1 MHELVGKTLGNY
13 NILERVGRG
22 GTASVFKALDLETG
36 ETVAVKVLMPQL
48 TIEEDFKERFKREA
62 QVLHGLR
69 HPNIVPVL
77 DYGQSNG
84 LVYLVMP
91 FMKVGS
97 LRDRMTSGEFRVGEG
112 ARIMHQIAKA
122 LQFAH
127 EAGVIHRD
135 VKPSNILI
143 DEDGNAWLSDFGFA
157 YVSDSSL
164 DLTGS
169 GVIGTPS
176 YISPELVNG
185 ESITAFSDQYSLAVV
200 LYQMST
206 GLLPFDAETPLAIA
220 IKHVME
226 PLPRPRVVNPNLPD
240 AVETVLIKALS
251 KDPTHRF
258 NSIAEFN
265 DAFQAALYEAVDAS
279 TGLLKPGAVGQVPVP
294 LAVETYQVEEVE
306 KGNGA
311 WFQKRTVIALLL
323 LLLLA
328 CPMTVFGIYRLGPGV
343 AAAGE
348 SETHVAQINATN
360 EIKATANVVS
370 TAIAP
375 QEGTVV
381 APWEIETAVAATL
394 TAMAPDDLA
403 TPTPLPSDNWYE
415 TPPTSTHTQ
424 DPLRTY
430 TWTPVPSA
438 TSIFDPTQ
446 TRTSTPSGPTNTPT
460 KTPFGF
466 KTPTPTL
473 TFVSSKTVPASFID
487 TPTRT
492 VTPTFAG
499 SGTPTLTKTSTFA
512 PSSPTRTR
520 TPTISRTPSPTR
532 TRTRTPTI
540 TQTPTVTLT
549 FTRTTTPSQTLTPT
563 VTFTPTQDPCE
574 LIEFIPD
581 YSFPDDKAKWK
592 VYNNTASDIY
602 IMGIYINWHP
612 DHTELEQVKLNA
624 AKIWQDGDTS
634 PPTTMTWSV
643 THKDRKIK
651 ADDDKKLEFHFKDKA
666 PSPPSALQV
675 TFDNGCVISP

>member
-1 MHELVGKTLGNY
+1 MHELVGKTLGKY

-22 GTASVFKALDLETG
+22 GTATVFKALDLNTG

-48 TIEEDFKERFKREA
+48 TLEEDFKERFKREA

-97 LRDRMTSGEFRVGEG
+97 LRERIKSGEFRVGEG

-127 EAGVIHRD
+127 ETGVIHRD

-157 YVSDSSL
+157 YVSDSSM

-185 ESITAFSDQYSLAVV
+185 ESITALSDQYSLAVV

-206 GLLPFDAETPLAIA
+206 GLLPFDAETPLAVA

-240 AVETVLIKALS
+240 AVEAVLIKALS

-258 NSIAEFN
+258 NSIAEFD
-265 DAFQAALYEAVDAS
+265 DAFQAALYEAVDSS

-294 LAVETYQVEEVE
+294 LAVETYQVEEVG

-311 WFQKRTVIALLL
+311 WYQKRSVMALLF

-343 AAAGE
+343 AAASE
-348 SETHVAQINATN
+348 SGTRVAQINATN
-360 EIKATANVVS
+360 DIKATANIIS
-370 TAIAP
+370 TANAP
-375 QEGTVV
+375 QEGTEV

-403 TPTPLPSDNWYE
+403 TPTPLPSDNRNE
-415 TPPTSTHTQ
+415 TPPTSTHTE

-446 TRTSTPSGPTNTPT
+446 TRTPTPSGPTNTPT

-473 TFVSSKTVPASFID
+473 TMIPSKTSAAKFID

-492 VTPTFAG
+492 VTPTFSG

-512 PSSPTRTR
+512 PSTPTRTVTPTRTLTPTR
-520 TPTISRTPSPTR
+520 TPTVTMTEFQTSTPSHTLAPTE
-532 TRTRTPTI
+532 TD
-540 TQTPTVTLT
+540 
-549 FTRTTTPSQTLTPT
+549 
-563 VTFTPTQDPCE
+563 TPTQFPCE
-574 LIEFIPD
+574 LIEIVSEHDSP
-581 YSFPDDKAKWK
+581 PTDKAKWR
-592 VYNNTASDIY
+592 VFNISASDIY
-602 IMGIYINWHP
+602 VMGFYIEWP
-612 DHTELEQVKLNA
+612 PAHTLLDELKLGSP
-624 AKIWQDGDTS
+624 KIWSEDTTVS
-634 PPTTMTWSV
+634 PTTYTWPE
-643 THKDRKIK
+643 THKNRKLK
-651 ADDDKKLEFHFKDKA
+651 PSEDKRLEFRFDDKA
-666 PSPPSALQV
+666 PTQSYTLQV
-675 TFDNGCVISP
+675 TFDNGCVVSP